1 MADDAVW
8 FTCPSCNSRFAI
20 AGERREGSPR
30 CPHCQQLVDA
40 PKAAG
45 AGQGRE
51 SQNPQTQSRSSATEE
66 KIDDYGLVPIPELD
80 EPREPTIDLDED
92 VEYTVAPLAP
102 PPIKAEPISVDDV
115 RIVEQRDQDRWG
127 EPVVPPRRKHES
139 PIPTIDPEPPRRP
152 VPMRELPT
160 EILDRDA
167 EREAA
172 NRPLPP
178 PRWTFFSGVF
188 TFPWWPLSLLPWLV
202 LSLGLI
208 LTGGASWLIAAGYAS
223 GTPMGTV
230 MAGIFGIGW
239 IWLAL
244 LTFSY
249 AAACLFAVIEMTA
262 YNFDRRDDWPEP
274 DWRERTTH
282 LVWVGWCAGIAIMV
296 GVGIAEFTR
305 DPTLIAG
312 AQFFATAGVVV
323 LLIFPI
329 FLLSTLEANSMLWII
344 SGPIWRSLATQF
356 VHWALFYILSIGLF
370 AGLGWLFGL
379 LGSRGYL
386 IVILVGAPLEAA
398 AILIY
403 GRLIGRLAWRIMRP
417 GETERQA
424 HRDAMNRGDSPA
436 PTVGR
441 S

>member
-1 MADDAVW
+1 
-8 FTCPSCNSRFAI
+8 
-20 AGERREGSPR
+20 
-30 CPHCQQLVDA
+30 
-40 PKAAG
+40 
-45 AGQGRE
+45 
-51 SQNPQTQSRSSATEE
+51 
-66 KIDDYGLVPIPELD
+66 
-80 EPREPTIDLDED
+80 
-92 VEYTVAPLAP
+92 
-102 PPIKAEPISVDDV
+102 
-115 RIVEQRDQDRWG
+115 
-127 EPVVPPRRKHES
+127 
-139 PIPTIDPEPPRRP
+139 
-152 VPMRELPT
+152 MRELPT
-160 EILDRDA
+160 DVLDRDA

-188 TFPWWPLSLLPWLV
+188 AFPWWPQSLLPWIV

-223 GTPMGTV
+223 GTPMGVV

-249 AAACLFAVIEMTA
+249 AAASLYAVIEMTA

-282 LVWVGWCAGIAIMV
+282 LLWIGWCAAIAIMI

-305 DPTLIAG
+305 DPASIART
-312 AQFFATAGVVV
+312 QFFATAGIVM
-323 LLIFPI
+323 LICFPI
-329 FLLSTLEANSMLWII
+329 FLLSTLEANSMLWIV

-356 VHWALFYILSIGLF
+356 IHWAVFYILSIGLF
-370 AGLGWLFGL
+370 TGLGWIFGL
-379 LGSRGYL
+379 LSGRGYL

-424 HRDAMNRGDSPA
+424 RRDALHGVEPRA
-436 PTVGR
+436 PTSER
-441 S
+441 R